1 MKIPQRTTGFTL
13 VELSLSL
20 AFIGVLSLTTVLI
33 INNTVLAYRRGLTL
47 NQVNTVGMELVDDI
61 RTTVQNSPA
70 QGCPPRE
77 DGSESDNIYCLYFA
91 DKDAEGRPSLGGF
104 CTGRYSYVWQSGYN
118 TSSAFRLLKIEDYN
132 RQICAN
138 YSYGSLDIGTLTG
151 EELIPANSGL
161 ALYNLTVSAPATSN
175 ATNAAYYSISFILG
189 TTSGGPDITATGDYC
204 KPPEDAESNF
214 NYCSINKFNFAAQ
227 AGGYNAT

>member
-1 MKIPQRTTGFTL
+1 MKTPRLTTGFTL

-70 QGCPPRE
+70 QGCTTLE
-77 DGSESDNIYCLYFA
+77 GSPTADTSCLYFIENSA
-91 DKDAEGRPSLGGF
+91 TPTYGGF
-104 CTGRYSYVWQSGYN
+104 CTGQYSYIWQSPDG
-118 TSSAFRLLKIEDYN
+118 SSSFFRKISDPGRNVCSAAAGVAFDIN
-132 RQICAN
+132 
-138 YSYGSLDIGTLTG
+138 SYQSQG
-151 EELIPANSGL
+151 EELISDGSGL

-175 ATNAAYYSISFILG
+175 ATNTAYYSISFILG
-189 TTSGGPDITATGDYC
+189 TTSGGPSITATGDYC

-227 AGGYNAT
+227 AGGGYNAT